1 MSASQIHN
9 AVTKVVNYE
18 GANYTFVSDGGN
30 ISISGGPE
38 NVMSLDFAG
47 STVSG
52 FAKSPPNDGEKVHI
66 NFENQEYTLTM
77 VNGEVV
83 VSGGEKDRLNAYYDN
98 DMKLRISSKTGAL
111 SKSTFSIIPDTTIFG
126 NIQAARETSVLW
138 MGLQP
143 PLLIFLINH
152 LSALILKPV
161 ALLLRVERQFR

>member
-18 GANYTFVSDGGN
+18 GANYTFDDGSN
-30 ISISGGPE
+30 ISVSGGPE

-111 SKSTFSIIPDTTIFG
+111 A
-126 NIQAARETSVLW
+126 N
-138 MGLQP
+138 P
-143 PLLIFLINH
+143 PF
-152 LSALILKPV
+152 
-161 ALLLRVERQFR
+161 Q